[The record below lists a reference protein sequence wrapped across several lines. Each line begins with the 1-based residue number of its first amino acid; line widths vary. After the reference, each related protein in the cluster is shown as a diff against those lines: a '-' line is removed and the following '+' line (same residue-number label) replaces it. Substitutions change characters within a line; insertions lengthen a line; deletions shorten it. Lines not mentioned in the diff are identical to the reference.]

1 MLRATERA
9 ARDEARHARATER
22 IARRYGGSP
31 RRPRIQRSTPRSLE
45 ALAIDNTIEGCVR
58 ETYGAALAMWQA
70 QKAKDPKVRAA
81 MDRIARDETRHAALS
96 WQIARWAEPR
106 LAVEERARV
115 EGARRVAIR
124 ELHREL
130 TREPDAALI
139 REAGL
144 PRADEALRL
153 LASLNRELWSGRANP
168 VGDL

>member
-1 MLRATERA
+1 
-9 ARDEARHARATER
+9 
-22 IARRYGGSP
+22 
-31 RRPRIQRSTPRSLE
+31 
-45 ALAIDNTIEGCVR
+45 
-58 ETYGAALAMWQA
+58 MWQA

-81 MDRIARDETRHAALS
+81 MHRIARGETRHAALS
-96 WQIARWAEPR
+96 WQIARWAERR

-144 PRADEALRL
+144 PRAAEALHL
-153 LASLNRELWSGRANP
+153 LVSLNRELWSGASHSSTELSITSRHVERSSDSSN
-168 VGDL
+168 